1 MKTGTV
7 IGWLGAVSALAVCL
21 VASRPLRA
29 DQDGRGALP
38 GAPISPKDTIALFNG
53 KDLSNFYSWVRDTQY
68 EDPRKIFNVE
78 TENGQPVLHITGDG
92 YGGLIT
98 RNAYTNYHLIAE
110 YRWGDRM
117 GRPRGPGPRQRHS
130 HPWDRPRRRQ
140 HGHARGRREPV
151 AHQLR
156 VPDHRSG
163 VGDLLV
169 LAGNDANEQPLDIGA
184 TVEVDMR
191 PCRRRERHDRPA
203 VLEEGRRAETDIARR
218 RHSGQLD
225 EQGPQRVGRQRRARA
240 KDVDTPG
247 LGWTRV
253 EYIADGDKLT
263 YIVNGTVVMEASN
276 ITPTAGKIQIQ
287 TEQAEISYRK
297 IELQPSRSDMQRH
310 CASG

>member
-1 MKTGTV
+1 MKTGTL

-53 KDLSNFYSWVRDTQY
+53 KDLSNFYSWVRDTRYQ
-68 EDPRKIFNVE
+68 DPRKIFNVE

-110 YRWGDRM
+110 YRWGDRTW
-117 GRPRGPGPRQRHS
+117 GDRVDLARDNGILIHGIGPDGGSTVMRVAGVS
-130 HPWDRPRRRQ
+130 PWLTSFEFQ
-140 HGHARGRREPV
+140 IIEG
-151 AHQLR
+151 
-156 VPDHRSG
+156 G
-163 VGDLLV
+163 VGNLLV

-191 PCRRRERHDRPA
+191 PVPSARGGTIAQPFWKKGGEPRRISRGGGTRVNWMNKDPNVSA
-203 VLEEGRRAETDIARR
+203 AKGAR
-218 RHSGQLD
+218 G
-225 EQGPQRVGRQRRARA
+225 A

-297 IELQPSRSDMQRH
+297 IELQPLKK
-310 CASG
+310 